1 MGAVEPV
8 LPLTVPSLLAPHT
21 LRAVRVLSH
30 PALLAGSLRALLAS
44 LLPALT
50 SAIKTSPSSSE
61 AVEEVEEV
69 EEVILTTPCFHQ
81 TTSLAGPRSRVSRE
95 ETVVAAG
102 PSSSALREEENLSE
116 EGGVTSLD

>member
-50 SAIKTSPSSSE
+50 SAIKTSRSSLE
-61 AVEEVEEV
+61 AVEEV